1 MEKSSKDTLSS
12 VGHYI
17 RSLGE
22 RPPLDPETERD
33 LARRWAKGEDDAGR
47 RLIEASL
54 PFVIR
59 VAKGYRR
66 WGIPLEDLIQ
76 QGNLGL
82 LKAAKKFDPAK
93 DCRLITY
100 ANYWIRAEIR
110 DYVVRSYRI
119 VRLGSTATE
128 RRAIRKFRR
137 SGVEGPE
144 ELAELSGMP
153 LARARKLWPLLTS
166 GEVSLDN
173 AAPGATP
180 AVERLAMDDASPEE
194 RVADNDRLDRVRR
207 KLPEVLGALSDRERR
222 IVEARMLADDPCTL
236 RELGEEL
243 GVCRERVR
251 QLEVQARDKLR
262 TALAEYSPMAA

>member
-1 MEKSSKDTLSS
+1 MQKTTNDLSS
-12 VGHYI
+12 VGRYI

-33 LARRWAKGEDDAGR
+33 LARRWSAGDEDAGR

-82 LKAAKKFDPAK
+82 LKAAKKFDPSK

-137 SGVEGPE
+137 TGVEGPE
-144 ELAELSGMP
+144 QLAEVSGMP
-153 LARARKLWPLLTS
+153 LARARKLWPLLTT

-180 AVERLAMDDASPEE
+180 PVERLADGDATPEE
-194 RVADNDRLDRVRR
+194 EVAKQDRLSQVRAM
-207 KLPEVLGALSDRERR
+207 LPEVLSSLSDRERR
-222 IVEARMLADDPCTL
+222 IVKARMLSDDPCTL

-251 QLEVQARDKLR
+251 QLEVQARQKLR
-262 TALAEYSPMAA
+262 TAFAAYAPAGA

>member
-1 MEKSSKDTLSS
+1 MQTKTDQLSS
-12 VGHYI
+12 VGRYI

-22 RPPLDPETERD
+22 RPPLDPDVERE
-33 LARRWAKGEDDAGR
+33 LARRWAAGDDVAGQ

-82 LKAAKKFDPAK
+82 LKAAKKFDPDK

-110 DYVVRSYRI
+110 DYVVRTYRI

-128 RRAIRKFRR
+128 RRAIRAFRR
-137 SGVEGPE
+137 QGIEGPE
-144 ELAELSGMP
+144 ELAERSGMP
-153 LARARKLWPLLTS
+153 LKRAKKLWPLLTAT
-166 GEVSLDN
+166 EVPLD
-173 AAPGATP
+173 ASRPDGTP
-180 AVERLAMDDASPEE
+180 VVERMQSTVDNPEDTVV
-194 RVADNDRLDRVRR
+194 RQTRLSRVREM
-207 KLPEVLGALSDRERR
+207 LPSLLDGLTVRERR
-222 IVEARMLADDPCTL
+222 IVEARMLSEDPITL
-236 RELGEEL
+236 RELGKEL

-251 QLEVQARDKLR
+251 QLEAQARDKLR
-262 TALAEYSPMAA
+262 VALADYAPAAA